1 MQLKNQ
7 RSGSKA
13 ICGFSII
20 LILQDECYAAAH
32 NSKTVMSQNTFF
44 VPFILSEG
52 NFFNICVLSECI
64 VCWIH
69 F

>member
-7 RSGSKA
+7 RSGSKT

-32 NSKTVMSQNTFF
+32 ISKTVISQNIFF

-64 VCWIH
+64 VY
-69 F
+69 